1 MHRQATAFV
10 HRNALF
16 LAQYSTAWNSPA
28 SSPGGVANEHHW
40 LLGYYKAL
48 HPHASGHAY
57 QNYIDASLKNW
68 QSAYYG
74 VNYKRLTQ
82 VKATY
87 DPHQLFKFPQ
97 SIQPA

>member
-1 MHRQATAFV
+1 VHRQATAFV

-16 LAQYSTAWNSPA
+16 LAQYSTVWNSPA
-28 SSPGGVANEHHW
+28 SSPGGVANQYCW

-48 HPHASGHAY
+48 HTPASGQAY
-57 QNYIDASLKNW
+57 QNYIDAGLKNW

-87 DPHQLFKFPQ
+87 DPHQLLKFPQ
-97 SIQPA
+97 SI